1 MIHSLGRYSIEDEL
15 GRGGMGVVYR
25 ARDTR
30 LGKTVA
36 VKVLSQHS
44 TLSADSKS
52 RFRREARA
60 AAVLNHPSIVSV
72 FDYDEDEGVPFIVYE
87 LVEGT
92 RLDHLIARGRPS
104 ESQTVELAYQV
115 ASALAYAH
123 ERGII
128 HRDIKPQN
136 IVVTEDGRAKIL
148 DFGLAK
154 KTGVEFMAENDDT
167 LQASSTFETVRGTI
181 LGTVQY
187 MSPEQIGGKPL
198 DGRTDIFSL
207 GIVLYEMLT
216 GVNPFRADSV
226 ASTIGKIM
234 SSDNPD
240 GLPQGSV
247 SSSLREI
254 VTRALCKNREDRYCS
269 ARELA
274 DDLARLKNAVSG
286 PVSQGSASSWEA
298 SVIPRRAALV
308 LMMLLQLLYLA
319 IYGTA
324 LYFLGDAIGVLQEI
338 VRDFITPDP
347 LTGLRIARGL
357 FTVLLVTGCCGIA
370 VRLYLAA
377 SIAFDDP
384 ETGFQFR
391 RIFPFIFLIDE
402 IWALAPLL
410 LIGKWRI
417 GVTLLCAACL
427 AYLPMSQRTLVR
439 SAYLSAR
446 TGKLLSTTR

>member
-1 MIHSLGRYSIEDEL
+1 MTRILGRYSIEDEL

-36 VKVLSQHS
+36 VKVLSQPS
-44 TLSADSKS
+44 TLSPDSKS

-60 AAVLNHPSIVSV
+60 AAVLNHPSIVTV

-92 RLDHLIARGRPS
+92 RLDRLIVRGRLS
-104 ESQTVELAYQV
+104 ESQVIDLACQL

-136 IVVTEDGRAKIL
+136 IVVTEEGRAKIL

-154 KTGVEFMAENDDT
+154 KTGVEFTSDDGDT
-167 LQASSTFETVRGTI
+167 LQASASFETVRGTI

-187 MSPEQIGGKPL
+187 MSPEQIGGKGL

-216 GVNPFRADSV
+216 GTNPFLADSV

-234 SSDNPD
+234 SSDSPD
-240 GLPQGSV
+240 ALRPGV
-247 SSSLREI
+247 ASSSLREI
-254 VTRALCKNREDRYCS
+254 VARALCKRREGRYQS
-269 ARELA
+269 AKEMA
-274 DDLARLKNAVSG
+274 GDLARLKNSISG
-286 PVSQGSASSWEA
+286 TAPRGVAPSWEA
-298 SVIPRRAALV
+298 SVIPRKTALV
-308 LMMLLQLLYLA
+308 LLMLLQFLYLS
-319 IYGTA
+319 IYGVA
-324 LYFLGDAIGVLQEI
+324 LYFLGDVIRVLQEI
-338 VRDFITPDP
+338 VRDFITQEP
-347 LTGLRIARGL
+347 LMTLRIARAL
-357 FTVLLVTGCCGIA
+357 FTALLVTGCCGIA
-370 VRLYLAA
+370 VRLFLLA
-377 SIAFDDP
+377 SITFDDP

-391 RIFPFIFLIDE
+391 RIFPFLFLIDE

-410 LIGKWRI
+410 LTVKWRI

-446 TGKLLSTTR
+446 TGKLMSSTQ